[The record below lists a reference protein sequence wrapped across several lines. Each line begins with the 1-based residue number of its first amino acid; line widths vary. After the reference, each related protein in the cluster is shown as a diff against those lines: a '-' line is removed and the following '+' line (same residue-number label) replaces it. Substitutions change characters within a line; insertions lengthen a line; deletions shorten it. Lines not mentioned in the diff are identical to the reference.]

1 MRVFAPVTVET
12 FAPTAL
18 LVPSL
23 RRLVPVAMG
32 QNLASAAALAATA
45 RSLVLVAVAAY
56 LASTVAATAAMLA
69 YRLAPLAR
77 LELTGQLVDSPLFG
91 LLLRPYR

>member
-1 MRVFAPVTVET
+1 MRVFAPVTVEAS
-12 FAPTAL
+12 APTAL
-18 LVPSL
+18 LAPSL
-23 RRLVPVAMG
+23 RRLVPVALG
-32 QNLASAAALAATA
+32 QNLAFAAALAATA

-69 YRLAPLAR
+69 YRLAPPAQ
-77 LELTGQLVDSPLFG
+77 LELTDQPVDSPLFG